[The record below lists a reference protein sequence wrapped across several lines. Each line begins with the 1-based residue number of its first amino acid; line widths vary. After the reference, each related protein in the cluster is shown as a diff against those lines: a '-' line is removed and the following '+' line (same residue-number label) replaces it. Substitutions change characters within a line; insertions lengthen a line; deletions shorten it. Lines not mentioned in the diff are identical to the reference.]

1 MKPHVSRSAGGRGES
16 CGKEDIVAQVTYLN
30 IISKTL
36 LIEQIKYT
44 LSILLQN
51 SSHFGVFARCE
62 CTAVPREYIQ
72 QETGTDGQTDRC
84 FQIAYA
90 RARTHTHTGM

>member
-1 MKPHVSRSAGGRGES
+1 MTVVLTQSFYIPHPDFACEGVLVEAGDG
-16 CGKEDIVAQVTYLN
+16 GKEDIVAQVTYLN

-51 SSHFGVFARCE
+51 
-62 CTAVPREYIQ
+62 
-72 QETGTDGQTDRC
+72 
-84 FQIAYA
+84 
-90 RARTHTHTGM
+90 